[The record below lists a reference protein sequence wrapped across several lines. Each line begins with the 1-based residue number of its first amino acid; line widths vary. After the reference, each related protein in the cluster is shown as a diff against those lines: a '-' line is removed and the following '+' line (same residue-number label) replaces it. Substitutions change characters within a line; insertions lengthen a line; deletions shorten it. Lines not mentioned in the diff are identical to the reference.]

1 MLARNDVIRL
11 ANCALELQKLRVRRK
26 LKLYGVVMRLK
37 IFILISMM
45 MICGAAVALQFNEKI
60 VVEGGGD
67 LFART
72 NTDAA
77 KDQVNGTGHQNYTR
91 NLDLQKSIT
100 SLKSEYHLK
109 GNLSEGTNHYYAE
122 MNSPYGL
129 KHFISVYASSNI
141 DSISTISQSDDKV
154 STDYNIQSNM
164 ATLSESITDSGDGK
178 TRNDIAET
186 QISGNFTIESKV
198 VDDGTNR
205 ERPSGSSPEDMLEML
220 ESADISGD
228 TGHIDVTVSETEVFL
243 VGTPVSV
250 VRSVPSQNVTL
261 PDGTTGNVIKGNNT
275 IKQIFEDGTEGI
287 PGKFGE
293 VIYEDTGN
301 VFIVGTVDGG
311 EENSSESGSG

>member
-1 MLARNDVIRL
+1 VLARNDVIRL

>member
-1 MLARNDVIRL
+1 
-11 ANCALELQKLRVRRK
+11 
-26 LKLYGVVMRLK
+26 MRLK

>member
-1 MLARNDVIRL
+1 MIRL

>member
-1 MLARNDVIRL
+1 VIRL